1 MKHAWQRQ
9 ARPALLCAAIV
20 STVGAWSAG
29 QDHKSWKDYGGGAD
43 SSHFVA
49 LDQINKTNVKNL
61 EVAWTYPTSDD
72 RSYLFNPIVI
82 DNVMYVLARN
92 SSLVALD
99 AATGKE
105 IWIHEN
111 LPGLT
116 TRGIAYWENRDR
128 SERRLI
134 FTMNNYLQEIEA
146 RTGKSILTFGAK
158 GLVNL
163 KEGLGRDPA
172 TIARIQPNSP
182 GRVFEN
188 LIMLGSATGENYLAP
203 PGDLRAYDVITGKLL
218 WTFHTIPHPGE
229 PGYKSWPK
237 DAWKYSGGANT
248 WGEITVDEKR
258 GIAYFPTGSPT
269 YDYYGADRIG
279 SNLYA
284 NCLLA
289 LDARTGKLLWHFQMV
304 HHDLWDYDATA
315 APQLVTVRHQGK
327 TIDAV
332 AQSTKQGFMFV
343 FDRVT
348 GKPLW
353 PIEERPVPKSHMP
366 GEQAWPTQPY
376 PTVVP
381 PFARQRMTA
390 DDVNPYILSSDERA
404 AWKDRIAKMRNEGL
418 FTPPGL
424 EETLALPGAR
434 GGSNWGTGAADPARG
449 LVFLTTQDW
458 PTIYKLSL
466 EDPLAAR
473 PASGGRAVY
482 ETRCLACHTLDG
494 VGSAVGPPPLGG
506 IDARLEFGAFR
517 QVVLAG
523 RAEMPAFPDLAGSSL
538 DELFAFLSSAS
549 GTGRRSAGTAAR
561 STGPIVASGGAPGGL
576 EIPAVRG
583 RYSPLGGPDYPEG
596 VKAPPNRYYTDWG
609 LYPNQPYVIGP
620 PWSAIVAYDLNRG
633 TIKWR
638 VPLGED
644 ARATAEGAKN
654 AGVFMAEH
662 HGLVV
667 TSTGLLF
674 VATTD
679 GKVRAHDEETGEVL
693 WTATLPAGSEGM
705 PAMYEVGGRQFLVV
719 PASSRINSGGGHP
732 SATPAV
738 NDVRPL
744 QSSYVAFALP
754 QTS

>member
-61 EVAWTYPTSDD
+61 EIAWTYPTGDD
-72 RSYLFNPIVI
+72 RSYLFNPIVV

-146 RTGKSILTFGAK
+146 RTGMSILTFGAK

-229 PGYKSWPK
+229 PGYKTWPK

-289 LDARTGKLLWHFQMV
+289 LDARTGKLLWHSQMV
-304 HHDLWDYDATA
+304 HHDLWDYDVPAQ
-315 APQLVTVRHQGK
+315 PVLVDWKGTP
-327 TIDAV
+327 AV
-332 AQSTKQGFMFV
+332 VQTTKMGNLFV
-343 FDRVT
+343 LDRAT
-348 GKPLW
+348 GKPLL
-353 PIEERPVPKSHMP
+353 PVEERAVPKSDIP
-366 GEQAWPTQPY
+366 GETASPTQPFTSN
-376 PTVVP
+376 PPLVP
-381 PFARQRMTA
+381 QRFSGDQIFGLDDA
-390 DDVNPYILSSDERA
+390 DRDWCRGQL
-404 AWKDRIAKMRNEGL
+404 
-418 FTPPGL
+418 
-424 EETLALPGAR
+424 LALR
-434 GGSNWGTGAADPARG
+434 G
-449 LVFLTTQDW
+449 
-458 PTIYKLSL
+458 
-466 EDPLAAR
+466 
-473 PASGGRAVY
+473 
-482 ETRCLACHTLDG
+482 
-494 VGSAVGPPPLGG
+494 
-506 IDARLEFGAFR
+506 
-517 QVVLAG
+517 
-523 RAEMPAFPDLAGSSL
+523 
-538 DELFAFLSSAS
+538 
-549 GTGRRSAGTAAR
+549 
-561 STGPIVASGGAPGGL
+561 
-576 EIPAVRG
+576 
-583 RYSPLGGPDYPEG
+583 
-596 VKAPPNRYYTDWG
+596 
-609 LYPNQPYVIGP
+609 
-620 PWSAIVAYDLNRG
+620 
-633 TIKWR
+633 
-638 VPLGED
+638 
-644 ARATAEGAKN
+644 
-654 AGVFMAEH
+654 
-662 HGLVV
+662 
-667 TSTGLLF
+667 
-674 VATTD
+674 
-679 GKVRAHDEETGEVL
+679 
-693 WTATLPAGSEGM
+693 
-705 PAMYEVGGRQFLVV
+705 
-719 PASSRINSGGGHP
+719 
-732 SATPAV
+732 
-738 NDVRPL
+738 
-744 QSSYVAFALP
+744 
-754 QTS
+754 